1 MPGKANGE
9 LLTPRALAFYREVVT
24 CLNDSRTPYLVGG
37 AYALAPYT
45 GIERHT
51 KDFDVFVRERDYD
64 RVMALL
70 ESLGCSTELSFP
82 HWLGKAFR
90 DGEFID
96 VIYSSGNAIASVD
109 DEWFAHADA
118 GEVFGLPVRLC
129 PVEEIIWSKA
139 FIMERERFDG
149 ADVAHL
155 LHATAESLDWRRLL
169 RRFDSH
175 WQVLLT
181 HLVLFNYI
189 YPTERQRIPSWLMQ
203 RLTAMLQMGAP
214 PTTQPICRG
223 TYLSRAQYLPDITD
237 WGYQDARVYPEGP
250 MSAEEADIW
259 TTAAIEDE
267 NVTIS
272 MASDIIVSESPVL

>member
-149 ADVAHL
+149 ADILHL
-155 LHATAESLDWRRLL
+155 VRARGARLDWERLL
-169 RRFDSH
+169 RRFSANWRILFAH
-175 WQVLLT
+175 LLMFGYVYPAERAT
-181 HLVLFNYI
+181 IPGWVIDEMLARLQRELHH
-189 YPTERQRIPSWLMQ
+189 PTENERV
-203 RLTAMLQMGAP
+203 
-214 PTTQPICRG
+214 CRG
-223 TYLSRAQYLPDITD
+223 TIISREQYLIDVER
-237 WGYQDARVYPEGP
+237 WGYRDARLPPAGC
-250 MSAEEADIW
+250 MSAKEVAQW
-259 TTAAIEDE
+259 TAAIGRGP
-267 NVTIS
+267 V
-272 MASDIIVSESPVL
+272 VSSPAPDAPRT

>member
-1 MPGKANGE
+1 MPGRANGE
-9 LLTPRALAFYREVVT
+9 LLTPHALAFYREVIT
-24 CLNDSRTPYLVGG
+24 RLNDSRIPYLVGG

-51 KDFDVFVRERDYD
+51 KDVDVFVRARDYGH
-64 RVMALL
+64 VMALF

-109 DEWFAHADA
+109 DEWFAHAVA

-149 ADVAHL
+149 ADVLHL
-155 LHATAESLDWRRLL
+155 LRARGARLDWERLL
-169 RRFDSH
+169 RRFNVN
-175 WQVLLT
+175 WR
-181 HLVLFNYI
+181 VLFSHLLMFGYV
-189 YPTERQRIPSWLMQ
+189 YPSERATIPGWVIDEMLARLQRERHQ
-203 RLTAMLQMGAP
+203 AMEDERV
-214 PTTQPICRG
+214 CRG
-223 TYLSRAQYLPDITD
+223 TIISREQYLIDVER
-237 WGYQDARVYPEGP
+237 WGYRDARLPPDGP
-250 MSAEEADIW
+250 MTAEEIEQW
-259 TTAAIEDE
+259 TAAIGRGPAFSSLAPAAPR
-267 NVTIS
+267 T
-272 MASDIIVSESPVL
+272 